1 MAFAL
6 LPFEVMQGLIRCVV
20 VAGLISACHT
30 DDTGTPDGETGDAGL
45 TIKWSSRPEM
55 WPAQVET
62 GLTLTSARFACDNLR
77 VIGDA
82 GPGDMRTTAQDFLVY
97 WDGSNAPESIK
108 FEDAPPGLYSQIAL
122 LFDGHVITHSYQFKG
137 TVVVNGNT
145 EDFVIEDD
153 NPLGVT
159 VSLEKLV
166 SPGATSTISIDID
179 FQHALDVVKWDQLPK
194 SDGKL
199 ELETFNPDLAEFRK
213 KLIEAFTTT
222 AINVA
227 REN

>member
-1 MAFAL
+1 
-6 LPFEVMQGLIRCVV
+6 MQGLIRCVI

-45 TIKWSSRPEM
+45 TVKWSSRPET

-62 GLTLTSARFACDNLR
+62 GLTLNSARFACDSLR

-82 GPGDMRTTAQDFLVY
+82 GPGDMRTTAQGFEVY
-97 WDGSNAPESIK
+97 WEGSNAPESIK
-108 FEDAPPGLYSQIAL
+108 FENAPPGLYSQIAL
-122 LFDGHVITHSYQFKG
+122 LFDGHIINDSYQLKG

-166 SPGATSTISIDID
+166 SPGATSTIRIDID
-179 FQHALDVVKWDQLPK
+179 FQHALDAVNWDQLPK

-199 ELETFNPDLAEFRK
+199 QLETGNPDLLQFRK
-213 KLIEAFTTT
+213 NLIESFTTP

-227 REN
+227 HEN